1 MFTSD
6 PNVFLMFN
14 RHVGACTLFYSTVST
29 PPQERFTSCCYS
41 ISYKKT
47 LNNKIFTA
55 LFYFLYFSGR
65 IQKYKE
71 KRKDR
76 SGVNLSRSATL
87 GFIGEWW
94 CYVDTWGTMGINRT
108 MKFRANNSGIQCT
121 GTYMAVKRSLSV
133 KSSNLS
139 GSILS

>member
-55 LFYFLYFSGR
+55 LFYF
-65 IQKYKE
+65 I
-71 KRKDR
+71 
-76 SGVNLSRSATL
+76 T
-87 GFIGEWW
+87 
-94 CYVDTWGTMGINRT
+94 
-108 MKFRANNSGIQCT
+108 FRVG
-121 GTYMAVKRSLSV
+121 
-133 KSSNLS
+133 SSNTKKGQISPDPQHRDL
-139 GSILS
+139 